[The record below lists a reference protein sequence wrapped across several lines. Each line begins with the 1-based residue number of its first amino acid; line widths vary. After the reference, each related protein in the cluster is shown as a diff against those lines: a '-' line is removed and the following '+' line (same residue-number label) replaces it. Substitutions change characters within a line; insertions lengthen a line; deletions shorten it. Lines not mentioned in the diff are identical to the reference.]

1 MVADFEFNGQEVT
14 IVNNHFSSKGG
25 SSPIF
30 CVDQPYEALQ
40 ENPDVNGSL
49 DERQA
54 QAQAVDGYV
63 DYVLGTDPDAN
74 LVVLG
79 DLNEFEF
86 ISPVDEILGS
96 SLTNLIDN
104 IPEDERYSFI
114 FQGNSQQLDH
124 ILVSDSLIDGAEI
137 DTVHVNSEFA
147 ETETRA
153 SDHDPVL
160 ASLILESDEPPV
172 NEINGTRGDDNIRG
186 TRDNDFISGNNGND
200 TLNGRLGNDTI
211 EGGRGGDDIRGGA
224 GDDVLAAD
232 RIDRFDDFDG
242 TDSFLGCDNGNDTIF
257 GGSKNDTIG
266 GGNGDDVLLGKNGD
280 DLIRGASGDDLLN
293 GGIGNDTLR
302 GQGGNDTA
310 DYSDLTFNGVF
321 GTVAGLDVN
330 LADNSALHSSNNNAL
345 TWTDNLTTIE
355 NVTGT
360 QRNDRFIGN
369 SGDNVFDGRGEV
381 GRSDRQTQFTAL
393 NGETY
398 TVTADVVEYSGSQSD
413 YSFAGS
419 ADSFTIA
426 GNGDGTDTLIEI
438 EFVRFNGDSSL
449 IATDDLIFS

>member
-1 MVADFEFNGQEVT
+1 GRF
-14 IVNNHFSSKGG
+14 VNN
-25 SSPIF
+25 P
-30 CVDQPYEALQ
+30 
-40 ENPDVNGSL
+40 N
-49 DERQA
+49 
-54 QAQAVDGYV
+54 
-63 DYVLGTDPDAN
+63 
-74 LVVLG
+74 
-79 DLNEFEF
+79 
-86 ISPVDEILGS
+86 
-96 SLTNLIDN
+96 
-104 IPEDERYSFI
+104 
-114 FQGNSQQLDH
+114 
-124 ILVSDSLIDGAEI
+124 
-137 DTVHVNSEFA
+137 
-147 ETETRA
+147 
-153 SDHDPVL
+153 
-160 ASLILESDEPPV
+160 
-172 NEINGTRGDDNIRG
+172 
-186 TRDNDFISGNNGND
+186 
-200 TLNGRLGNDTI
+200 
-211 EGGRGGDDIRGGA
+211 EGGPAGDYIRGGA
-224 GDDVLAAD
+224 GDEVLAAD